1 MRISDWSSDVCSSDL
16 NVPQRGPV
24 NLQSCISLGVVNLRL
39 GERDSQLAQHVLNLL
54 KARQGRLSSI
64 QCSLKRGAAMR
75 SGGRQVK
82 KDLVRFHCGVELDGQ
97 QWLCPWVPL
106 ARFLADF

>member
-1 MRISDWSSDVCSSDL
+1 MRISDGRSDVCSSDL
-16 NVPQRGPV
+16 RSADFLNRGKEPGCFQQPVIGLAQVRQRNVPQRGPV

-64 QCSLKRGAAMR
+64 QCSLKRGDR
-75 SGGRQVK
+75 KSV
-82 KDLVRFHCGVELDGQ
+82 V
-97 QWLCPWVPL
+97 
-106 ARFLADF
+106 